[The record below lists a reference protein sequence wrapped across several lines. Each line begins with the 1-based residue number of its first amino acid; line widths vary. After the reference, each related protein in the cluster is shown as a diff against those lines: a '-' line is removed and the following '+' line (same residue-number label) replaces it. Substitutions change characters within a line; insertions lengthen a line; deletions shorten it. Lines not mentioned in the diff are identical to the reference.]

1 MHRTKKNFWKLF
13 FIFLF
18 VCLGFLSVPTQ
29 GQAIEPV
36 IKDIIITNNTENVLL
51 YARLVNGFKTEMES
65 AILTGTPVVFTL
77 LLEVYQVRSV
87 LWDKK
92 ITGYEVK
99 RTIKYDNIKK
109 TFSIYTN
116 GNDAPVIFPDF
127 ESAQRAMAD
136 FSEIIVAPLQKMVK
150 GNNYYLRMKVKIDKV
165 RLPLHMEYI
174 FVFVSFW
181 DFETA
186 WYKQRFSY

>member
-1 MHRTKKNFWKLF
+1 MERVEKNFRRLF

-18 VCLGFLSVPTQ
+18 ICLGFLSVPQT
-29 GQAIEPV
+29 GQAVEPT
-36 IKDIIITNNTENVLL
+36 INDIIITNNAENVLV
-51 YARLVNGFKTEMES
+51 YARLVNAFKTEMES
-65 AILTGTPVVFTL
+65 AILTGAPAVFTL
-77 LLEVYQVRSV
+77 LLEVYQVRSF

-92 ITGYEVK
+92 ITGYEIK

-116 GNDAPVIFPDF
+116 GNDAPAVFPDF

-136 FSEIIVAPLQKMVK
+136 LSGIIIAPLQKLVK
-150 GNNYYLRMKVKIDKV
+150 GNNYYLMMKVKIDKV
-165 RLPLHMEYI
+165 RLPLHMEYV

-181 DFETA
+181 DFETV